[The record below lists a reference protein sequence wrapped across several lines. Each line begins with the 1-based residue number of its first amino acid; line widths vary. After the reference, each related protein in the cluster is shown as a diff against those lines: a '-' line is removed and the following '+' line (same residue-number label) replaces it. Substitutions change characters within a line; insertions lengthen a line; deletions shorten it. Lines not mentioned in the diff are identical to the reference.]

1 MASKTK
7 IHRVEETAAQAAPPT
22 PEPTPAAEA
31 AGAART
37 ARPAEASPHRAS
49 PSTPPTFPKEFT
61 TMKEQ
66 MDKMMKATEELV
78 SFSQGNLEA
87 LIKSNQILVQGLQ
100 DLSRQT
106 LAAAQAQF
114 EEAVAV
120 FKALPGVKSVKEAL
134 DLQTSLTRSAFEK
147 SVAETS
153 RLTDASFKLA
163 EQVTAPL
170 VARLTAAV
178 DKFGKFT
185 A

>member
-1 MASKTK
+1 MTVKAKTP
-7 IHRVEETAAQAAPPT
+7 RAGN
-22 PEPTPAAEA
+22 AEA
-31 AGAART
+31 P
-37 ARPAEASPHRAS
+37 PAEAPPAEPAPAAAAAPASS
-49 PSTPPTFPKEFT
+49 PSPSPGFSSPQKEFP
-61 TMKEQ
+61 MKEQ
-66 MDKMMKATEELV
+66 MDKVMKATEELV

-120 FKALPGVKSVKEAL
+120 FKALPSVKSVKEAF
-134 DLQTSLTRSAFEK
+134 DLQASLTRSAFEK

>member
-1 MASKTK
+1 MAVKAKTS
-7 IHRVEETAAQAAPPT
+7 Q
-22 PEPTPAAEA
+22 PAGAEA
-31 AGAART
+31 IAAKV
-37 ARPAEASPHRAS
+37 APAESAPAPAPAEAEVEARVSPTPS
-49 PSTPPTFPKEFT
+49 PKKEFP
-61 TMKEQ
+61 MKEQ

-78 SFSQGNLEA
+78 SFGQGNLEA
-87 LIKSNQILVQGLQ
+87 IIKSNQVLVQGLQ

-106 LAAAQAQF
+106 MAAAQAQF

-120 FKALPGVKSVKEAL
+120 FKALPSVKSVKEAM
-134 DLQTSLTRSAFEK
+134 DLQASLTRNAFEK

-178 DKFGKFT
+178 DKFGKLS

>member
-1 MASKTK
+1 MAVKAKTS
-7 IHRVEETAAQAAPPT
+7 QP
-22 PEPTPAAEA
+22 AEA
-31 AGAART
+31 AAVT
-37 ARPAEASPHRAS
+37 AQPAPAESAPAPAEAEARVSPTPS
-49 PSTPPTFPKEFT
+49 PKKEFP
-61 TMKEQ
+61 MKEQ

-78 SFSQGNLEA
+78 SFGQGNLEA
-87 LIKSNQILVQGLQ
+87 IIKSNQILVQGLQ

-106 LAAAQAQF
+106 MAAAQAQF

-120 FKALPGVKSVKEAL
+120 FKALPSVKSVKEAM
-134 DLQTSLTRSAFEK
+134 DLQASLTRNAFEK